1 MNGYRDG
8 YRDGG
13 PSYGDRDGY
22 GGPGY
27 RDGYGDRDGYRGPG
41 GPGPGGPG
49 AHGYGG
55 DYRDQDRNGYGRYGG
70 PERDGGPAGLEWVAG
85 MGNNICDYSYFQAP
99 YNSAKKISAFFL
111 DSYYF
116 LNVLISTVH
125 ITAVCIYG
133 LFLVFEYIIII
144 ISTLRSWANDKICCE
159 FSD

>member
-13 PSYGDRDGY
+13 PSYGDKDGY

-27 RDGYGDRDGYRGPG
+27 RDGYGGPGYGDRDGYRGPG

-99 YNSAKKISAFFL
+99 YNSAKKSQLFFFGQLLFFECVNFYSPHYGSMYLWAFFGIWIHH
-111 DSYYF
+111 Y
-116 LNVLISTVH
+116 NNQH
-125 ITAVCIYG
+125 ITQ
-133 LFLVFEYIIII
+133 L
-144 ISTLRSWANDKICCE
+144 S
-159 FSD
+159 